1 MSNQNDVILQLIE
14 ATAEQDGVSPNELG
28 YSLQDHI
35 ETDAIGMLAIAG
47 HKKWELS
54 FTVALRS
61 NGEVRIDGRP
71 VREVETI
78 TAILGSCL

>member
-14 ATAEQDGVSPNELG
+14 AIAEQDGVSPNELG

-35 ETDAIGMLAIAG
+35 ETDVGMLAIAG
-47 HKKWELS
+47 HKEWELS

-61 NGEVRIDGRP
+61 NGEMRIDGRP
-71 VREVETI
+71 VREVETMI
-78 TAILGSCL
+78 RDSR